1 MFYRIIIV
9 FISALLFLIINPVFA
24 KDISNKNIDNYMNK
38 ISRKFSRTYCN
49 TSKFGISDQGALA
62 FAIGETNKEFKKN
75 KLNKLIDYSMLFDK
89 ITLNL
94 ENDCQAYDF
103 PSSKL
108 AELKFDY

>member
-1 MFYRIIIV
+1 MFYRFIIV
-9 FISALLFLIINPVFA
+9 FISAVLFLNINPVFA
-24 KDISNKNIDNYMNK
+24 KDISNKNIENYMNK

-49 TSKFGISDQGALA
+49 TSKFGISEQGALA

-75 KLNKLIDYSMLFDK
+75 KLNELIDYSKLFDK
-89 ITLNL
+89 ITFSL

-103 PSSKL
+103 PFSKL

>member
-1 MFYRIIIV
+1 MFSRIIII
-9 FISALLFLIINPVFA
+9 FISAILFLISNPVFA
-24 KDISNKNIDNYMNK
+24 KDITNKNIDNYMNK
-38 ISRKFSRTYCN
+38 ISRKFSKTYCN
-49 TSKFGISDQGALA
+49 TSKFGISDEGALA

-75 KLNKLIDYSMLFDK
+75 KLNELIDFSMLFDK

-103 PSSKL
+103 QSSKL